1 MSVLA
6 IDTASRHRLVVLR
19 AGRGGE
25 LVAARTAGGGAALPW
40 LDRSLVELG
49 VSGLEAVVVVT
60 GPGSYTGLRAGI
72 AVGLGVAHTL
82 GLPLHGVSSLEVVA
96 RSAPDGETEMLALV
110 EAGRGGAYAGRF
122 LRRAGILEMR
132 GEARRVSLASV
143 ALGEPLPVTLD
154 TLDLPGVRPG
164 DPVRALAAAI
174 PAALARP
181 PLALAGLAATYLD

>member
-1 MSVLA
+1 MTVLA

-19 AGRGGE
+19 AGRGGD
-25 LVAARTAGGGAALPW
+25 LVAARTAAGGAALPW
-40 LDRSLVELG
+40 LDGSLVELG
-49 VSGLEAVVVVT
+49 VSGVEAVVVVT

-82 GLPLHGVSSLEVVA
+82 GLPLHGVSSLEVAA
-96 RSAPDGETEMLALV
+96 RSVPDGRTEILALV

-122 LRRAGILEMR
+122 LRREGILEMI

-143 ALGEPLPVTLD
+143 ALAAPPPVTLD
-154 TLDLPGVRPG
+154 ALELPGLLPG

-174 PAALARP
+174 PAALGRP
-181 PLALAGLAATYLD
+181 ALRLAGLVATYLD